1 MQLFKKIIQTF
12 TLLIICFPVL
22 SYAQEVVWK
31 FDEYITKSIED
42 GQFIL
47 KLEFSKTNRFSG
59 RVQGIGS
66 LSECE
71 FKFNGKGNLKSNP
84 LYGRAE
90 RSRYYTGGSVPS
102 AGNWSFIS
110 LERKNKYI
118 LVRTEEGNVKHSI
131 WIFCQAYDTD
141 QEDYFL
147 NKIPK
152 TLKFYLKE

>member
-12 TLLIICFPVL
+12 TLLIIFFPVL

-59 RVQGIGS
+59 IVQGIGS

-71 FKFNGKGNLKSNP
+71 FKFKGKGSQTNNP
-84 LYGRAE
+84 LYGRAY
-90 RSRYYTGGSVPS
+90 RDNYYIDGTKNLGQ
-102 AGNWSFIS
+102 WSFIS
-110 LERKNKYI
+110 VEKRQKNVLIKIEKYKKQYPF
-118 LVRTEEGNVKHSI
+118 R
-131 WIFCQAYDTD
+131 IFCQTYD
-141 QEDYFL
+141 DYPFPV
-147 NKIPK
+147 NIPYV
-152 TLKFYLKE
+152 LKFYLKE

>member
-71 FKFNGKGNLKSNP
+71 FKFKGKGNLKSNP

-90 RSRYYTGGSVPS
+90 RRRYYTGGSVPS

-110 LERKNKYI
+110 VEKRQKNVLIKIEKYKKQYSF
-118 LVRTEEGNVKHSI
+118 R
-131 WIFCQAYDTD
+131 IFCQTHD
-141 QEDYFL
+141 DYPFPV
-147 NKIPK
+147 NIPYV
-152 TLKFYLKE
+152 LKFYLKE